1 MNLGAVQVVVLLSLA
16 LWYALWGV
24 PGAILAVPLAA
35 VFRIVVSNI
44 NHPVSTRGMLAGL
57 VSV

>member
-1 MNLGAVQVVVLLSLA
+1 MELVAAQVVVLLSLA

-35 VFRIVVSNI
+35 IFRIVVSNI
-44 NHPVSTRGMLAGL
+44 NHPVGTQNARWSCA
-57 VSV
+57 